1 MHVYRMNER
10 WRIGRGTARPK
21 VERGSGAAGAGGG
34 RGCPKRD
41 ERLKSG
47 RHNDLAIC
55 SASVHNDGDH
65 TQQKISMPIGISF
78 N

>member
-10 WRIGRGTARPK
+10 WRIGRG
-21 VERGSGAAGAGGG
+21 AAEGREGGGRG